1 MPAVTRFHA
10 FAWALGRAFG
20 IVVESTRN
28 ADAAN
33 PIEVP
38 TNSQLND
45 INVRASAAS
54 TGLSR
59 LSMV

>member
-1 MPAVTRFHA
+1 M
-10 FAWALGRAFG
+10 
-20 IVVESTRN
+20 N

-33 PIEVP
+33 PMEVP

-45 INVRASAAS
+45 ITVRASAAS